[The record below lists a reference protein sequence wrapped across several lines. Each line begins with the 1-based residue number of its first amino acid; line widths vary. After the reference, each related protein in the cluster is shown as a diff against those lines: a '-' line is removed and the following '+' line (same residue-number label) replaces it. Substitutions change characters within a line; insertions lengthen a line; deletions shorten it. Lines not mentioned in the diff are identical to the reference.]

1 LRRVIF
7 AFATRTPSVLV
18 GSGFGWAARFG
29 FPAAGIIGKTG
40 VATIASRSIGCV
52 VIGPAIDL
60 FLGMPG

>member
-1 LRRVIF
+1 VIF

-18 GSGFGWAARFG
+18 GSGFGWAACCC

-40 VATIASRSIGCV
+40 VAAIASRWLGWV